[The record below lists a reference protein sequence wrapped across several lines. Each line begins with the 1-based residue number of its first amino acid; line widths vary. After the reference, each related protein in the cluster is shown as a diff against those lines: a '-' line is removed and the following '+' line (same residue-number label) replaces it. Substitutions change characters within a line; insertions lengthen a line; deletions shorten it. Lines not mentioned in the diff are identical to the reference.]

1 MVYEKLRDLT
11 EEATRKSGFEAVNF
25 TVEHPAN
32 LELGDYASNIA
43 LVLGKKNGQNPMDV
57 AEKIAEVLRQV
68 EDNSLSRIEVASPGF
83 INFFLSKE
91 FFSKSLKNILEDK
104 QFGKNENLKGK
115 KVIVEYT
122 DPNPFKEFHIGHL
135 MSNSIGESISRLIE
149 WNGAEAKRA
158 CYQGD
163 VGLHVAKAVWGAV
176 KNKESG
182 IKNQEWG
189 KCYTEGAKAYKEND
203 TAKKE
208 IEEINKKI
216 YDRSDEEINKL
227 YNEGRKESLEYFETI
242 YKKLD
247 TKFDF
252 YFFESES
259 GPFGKKIVLENK
271 GGIFEESEGAIIFRG
286 EKYDN
291 SLHTRVFINSD
302 GLPTYEA
309 KELGLAK
316 IKYEKYPYDMSVV
329 ITGNEVNEY
338 FRVLLVAMSL
348 VFPELAEKT
357 KHISH
362 GMLRLPS
369 GKMSSRTGE
378 VISAESLIL
387 ELKNAVKDKF
397 KETRRDSDDK
407 LAEEVAVGALK
418 YSILKQAAGKDVVF
432 DIGKS
437 ISLDGDSGPYLQY
450 TKARINSVLEKCRSL
465 GIESS
470 ANGGQNFEIERV
482 VYIFP
487 EVVERASTEFSPHYI
502 LNYLVEV
509 ASRFN
514 AFYAQNTIADK
525 NDPESLHKA
534 AIAQAVGQILESGL
548 HLLAIPSPHNM

>member
-534 AIAQAVGQILESGL
+534 AIAQAVGQIL
-548 HLLAIPSPHNM
+548 

>member
-525 NDPESLHKA
+525 NDPESPHKA